1 VAWASDELDRIGEAE
16 ELQLASLRPEGA
28 LRKPVTVWVV
38 RAGDDLYVRSVYGRS
53 SGWFRGVQSRHE
65 GHVSAGGIDKD
76 VRFAEVDDE
85 GVNDE
90 IDEAYRTKYR
100 DQPTA
105 YVDPTVTP
113 QARAATL
120 RLEPRS

>member
-1 VAWASDELDRIGEAE
+1 MTWASDELDRIGEAE

-38 RAGDDLYVRSVYGRS
+38 RAGDDLYVGSVYGRS
-53 SGWFRGVQSRHE
+53 SGWFRGVQSSHE
-65 GHVSAGGIDKD
+65 GHVSAGGVDKD